1 MSRGAIGNIVNMLV
15 GCGLPRHVAECAT
28 EYVAICIHCGAPAC
42 KAYLVLSMDNSFISF
57 CDNCEN
63 YRFSD
68 HSRDAYG
75 NYRYIIG
82 LIDDLSAIERRTF
95 GEYKC

>member
-1 MSRGAIGNIVNMLV
+1 MSITTMINMLV
-15 GCGLPRHVAECAT
+15 GCGLPQHVAACAT

-42 KAYLVLSMDNSFISF
+42 KAYLVLSIDNSFISF

-68 HSRDAYG
+68 
-75 NYRYIIG
+75 RYIIG
-82 LIDDLSAIERRTF
+82 LIDNLSATERRIFTAT
-95 GEYKC
+95 YM